1 MTDDKKEPKRV
12 CPACKWLWSDH
23 RTSEIDVCLFALKM
37 ESK

>member
-1 MTDDKKEPKRV
+1 MTTEKQDPKDV
-12 CPACKWLWSDH
+12 CPACLRPWKDH